1 MKRNNLI
8 RIIYLYLA
16 TLIGLVLIII
26 GAVNFI
32 NMGLKTFI
40 FTKAEEDQRYGYEI
54 MTPGPPIRNIEKLEE
69 DERLSEEEIELI
81 KMWLSDYK
89 DWKERTSKIDY
100 VIINRHRDASINLA
114 LILVGLPLYIYHWRI
129 IRKESKNKVE

>member
-40 FTKAEEDQRYGYEI
+40 FTKAEEDQRYRYEI
-54 MTPGPPIRNIEKLEE
+54 MTPDTPISNIERLEE

-81 KMWLSDYK
+81 KMLLSDYK

-129 IRKESKNKVE
+129 IRKEFKSKVE

>member
-40 FTKAEEDQRYGYEI
+40 FTKAEEDQRYGYETMI
-54 MTPGPPIRNIEKLEE
+54 YDTPIRNIERLEE

-81 KMWLSDYK
+81 KMLLSDYK

-100 VIINRHRDASINLA
+100 VIVNRHRDASINLA

-129 IRKESKNKVE
+129 IRKEFKK

>member
-40 FTKAEEDQRYGYEI
+40 FTKAEEDQRYRYEI
-54 MTPGPPIRNIEKLEE
+54 MTPAPPISNIERLEE